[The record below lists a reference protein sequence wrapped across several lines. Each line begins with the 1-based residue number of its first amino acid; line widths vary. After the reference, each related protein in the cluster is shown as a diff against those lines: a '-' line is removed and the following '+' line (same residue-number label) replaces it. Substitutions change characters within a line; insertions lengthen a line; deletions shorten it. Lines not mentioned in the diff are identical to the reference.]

1 MKEIIYKLPY
11 REKGKQKE
19 IEIKI
24 DFVSNWVVREFNHI
38 IQVVFETQKAWNST
52 ILKSSEIKH
61 LQEEKPEGYYERIEK
76 LYGEIKELTDQ
87 IQEIGKTDILQRR
100 FEVIQVILE
109 DNNVKEQKLFSFDF
123 WDKCVAPEY
132 MLDFL
137 DKIAWKDID
146 KKKIM

>member
-11 REKGKQKE
+11 REKGKKKE

-38 IQVVFETQKAWNST
+38 MQVVFETQKAWNST
-52 ILKSSEIKH
+52 ILKSSEIKY
-61 LQEEKPEGYYERIEK
+61 LQEEKPDGYYERIEN

-123 WDKCVAPEY
+123 WDKCVDPEY